1 MKTIPRWKDFDLG
14 RAANL
19 RKRTVA
25 WHVNNAM
32 NQEAQ
37 PTGLVFLNGMMEDNI
52 IKQKGEQYVLIRY
65 TPARVRDVK
74 RMPIMIGICIQML
87 AREHSG
93 IAGDGSGFN
102 SELEDSWK
110 NFDKLIGV
118 RDALNS
124 IVVI

>member
-1 MKTIPRWKDFDLG
+1 MKTIPKWKDFKLG

-32 NQEAQ
+32 NQEAM
-37 PTGLVFLNGMMEDNI
+37 PTGLVFLNGMMEDDI
-52 IKQKGEQYVLIRY
+52 IKQKGEQYVLIRC
-65 TPARVRDVK
+65 TPARVRDVE
-74 RMPIMIGICIQML
+74 RMPYMIGICIQML
-87 AREHSG
+87 AREKE
-93 IAGDGSGFN
+93 DSGFN

-110 NFDKLIGV
+110 DFGKLIGV

-124 IVVI
+124 IVVR